1 MRLCETSFVY
11 YCTYAYAVH
20 VERTRVQ
27 YSVHAVQMAVEITHE
42 CRLCRAVV
50 PTKRSTSLFSPLD
63 RMGPPTTVFQHT
75 CATNA
80 SDALYFLRK
89 LPSSYHTFM
98 NTGQEVSYS
107 SSVGVIFYGSI
118 KGTTRT
124 KDTCGIVVAPASSS
138 DQTSPTDLG
147 YRLRRGRAHS

>member
-1 MRLCETSFVY
+1 MNAACVGLWYLLNEAPHYLVPSIEWGHQRRSSSI
-11 YCTYAYAVH
+11 H
-20 VERTRVQ
+20 VGQ
-27 YSVHAVQMAVEITHE
+27 
-42 CRLCRAVV
+42 
-50 PTKRSTSLFSPLD
+50 
-63 RMGPPTTVFQHT
+63 G
-75 CATNA
+75 TNA
-80 SDALYFLRK
+80 SDALRK